1 VQSLVPLLVRT
12 FGRTGSTLLMQILG
26 TNERVVFEREYPF
39 EHRYLAYTYQLASVV
54 RLAPDA
60 NPDWN
65 NDIVFRGGEPFV
77 AQLPYGSMNMLNK
90 NMLADD
96 LFVSIWE
103 QFSKNMR
110 HCSGIADQSP
120 AYYAEKAPHKVA
132 DLAAEVLAGRAIYL
146 LRDPRDQM
154 VSIKSF
160 NQKRG
165 FNSFGWNENDT
176 DITYAR
182 KLCQRHKQFMQNIL
196 ASEDSDVRINVRYE
210 DLIQNGETEVQR
222 ISNWLGV
229 QLDYQSAIGNS
240 EIRDVHMTST
250 DYSASVGRWRSELT
264 DDVKEIFHQGI
275 GSELSELGYSI

>member
-1 VQSLVPLLVRT
+1 
-12 FGRTGSTLLMQILG
+12 MQILG

-65 NDIVFRGGEPFV
+65 NDVVFRGGEPFV
-77 AQLPYGSMNMLNK
+77 AQLPYGVMNMLDK
-90 NMLADD
+90 NLLADD

-110 HCSGIADQSP
+110 KSSGIGDQEP

-132 DLAAEVLAGRAIYL
+132 DLAADVLGGRAIYL
-146 LRDPRDQM
+146 LRDPRDQL

-165 FNSFGWNENDT
+165 FNSFGWTENDT
-176 DITYAR
+176 DITYCR
-182 KLCQRHKQFMQNIL
+182 KLCQRHKQFMQNIID
-196 ASEDSDVRINVRYE
+196 SENNDTRINVRYE
-210 DLIQNGETEVQR
+210 DLIKNGEQEVQR
-222 ISNWLGV
+222 ISDWLGV
-229 QLDYQSAIGNS
+229 QLNYQSAIGNS
-240 EIRDVHMTST
+240 AIRDVHMTSS
-250 DYSASVGRWRSELT
+250 DYNASVERWRRELD
-264 DDVKEIFHQGI
+264 DDVKEIFYQEIGI
-275 GSELSELGYSI
+275 ELNELGYAA